1 MFSLKLFVVFLA
13 ICFCVSQAIVFRPC
27 SETKKTPCLCGNQR
41 VICPHGFRCSYG
53 STCIGG
59 SNDGESVDSDD
70 SDEDD
75 DDDDK

>member
-59 SNDGESVDSDD
+59 KVNWQIKAN
-70 SDEDD
+70 DD
-75 DDDDK
+75 DDDD